1 MTSFNFQNKEC
12 FNQFKEKQPI
22 FQDIENE
29 NEFRITDESSSNS
42 NFPNLGNLDFQND
55 NLPNDFSMLYFPNL
69 ILHSEEEEEKEL
81 KKLYYI
87 EENEK
92 RITINKKRG
101 RGRKGALI
109 QSKKIHDKYSNDNLL
124 RKIQIHYINFIVDFV
139 NDILENL
146 KYEQR
151 FFRLKYKMK
160 KNVKNENIKLLKQQ
174 SIGELLCNKISL
186 KYRKK
191 DENSNKKVY
200 EIIKQDSILNKI
212 LSENYL
218 KLFKKIYY
226 KSNKIINLKEYGL
239 DKNIVFSKNVKMF
252 KDLLKNNQSFDK
264 DKEYIKNINE
274 CVAQNYIPDL
284 KFLCH

>member
-1 MTSFNFQNKEC
+1 MTSFNSQ
-12 FNQFKEKQPI
+12 NQFEEKQSI
-22 FQDIENE
+22 FLPDIENE

-42 NFPNLGNLDFQND
+42 IFPNLGNLGFEND
-55 NLPNDFSMLYFPNL
+55 NLPNDFSMLYFSNS

-101 RGRKGALI
+101 RGRKGALM

-160 KNVKNENIKLLKQQ
+160 KNVNNENIKLLKQQ

-284 KFLCH
+284 KFLCQ

>member
-1 MTSFNFQNKEC
+1 MTSFNSQ
-12 FNQFKEKQPI
+12 NQFKEKQSI
-22 FQDIENE
+22 FLPDIENE
-29 NEFRITDESSSNS
+29 NEFRITNESSSNS
-42 NFPNLGNLDFQND
+42 IFPNLGNLDFEND

-146 KYEQR
+146 KYEHR

-160 KNVKNENIKLLKQQ
+160 KNVNNDNIKLLKQQ

-226 KSNKIINLKEYGL
+226 KSNKTINLKEYGL

-274 CVAQNYIPDL
+274 CVSQNYIPDL
-284 KFLCH
+284 KFLCQ

>member
-1 MTSFNFQNKEC
+1 MTSFNSQ
-12 FNQFKEKQPI
+12 NQFKEKQSI
-22 FQDIENE
+22 FLPDIENE
-29 NEFRITDESSSNS
+29 NEFRITNESSSNS
-42 NFPNLGNLDFQND
+42 IFPNLGNLDFEND

-146 KYEQR
+146 KYEHR

-160 KNVKNENIKLLKQQ
+160 KNVNNDNIKLLKQQ

-226 KSNKIINLKEYGL
+226 KSNKTINLKEFGL

-274 CVAQNYIPDL
+274 CVSQNYIPDL
-284 KFLCH
+284 KFLCQ